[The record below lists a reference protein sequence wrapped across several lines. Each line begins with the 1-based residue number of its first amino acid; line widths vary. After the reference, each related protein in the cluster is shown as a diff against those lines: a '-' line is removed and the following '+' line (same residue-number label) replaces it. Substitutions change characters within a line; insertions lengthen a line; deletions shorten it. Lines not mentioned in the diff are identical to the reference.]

1 MTERYKIH
9 VTATAQ
15 ADLEQIY
22 CYIAEHSPNEAAKFI
37 TQIEKVIVSLDALPE
52 RHALIPEN
60 QFFGTNYRHLTY
72 KKYRIIYRVVKTEV
86 FILRIFQG
94 SKLLDL

>member
-1 MTERYKIH
+1 MTKKYKIH

-15 ADLEQIY
+15 ADLEHVY
-22 CYIAEHSPNEAAKFI
+22 CYIAQDSPNEAAKFI
-37 TQIEKVIVSLDALPE
+37 TQIEKAIASLNTLPE
-52 RHALIPEN
+52 RHTLIPEN
-60 QFFGTNYRHLTY
+60 QFFGTEYRHLTY
-72 KKYRIIYRVVKTEV
+72 KKYRVIYRVVKTEV

>member
-1 MTERYKIH
+1 MTKRYKIH

-22 CYIAEHSPNEAAKFI
+22 YYIAQDSPNEAAKFI
-37 TQIEKVIVSLDALPE
+37 LQMEKAIVSLDTLLE

-60 QFFGTNYRHLTY
+60 QFFGADYRHLVY
-72 KKYRIIYRVVKTEV
+72 KKYRLIYRVVKTEV
-86 FILRIFQG
+86 FILRIVEG

>member
-1 MTERYKIH
+1 VTKRYKIH

-22 CYIAEHSPNEAAKFI
+22 CYIAQDSPNEAGRFI
-37 TQIEKVIVSLDALPE
+37 TQIEKAMVSLATLPE

-60 QFFGTNYRHLTY
+60 QFFGTDYRHLTY
-72 KKYRIIYRVVKTEV
+72 KKYRIIYRVAKNEV